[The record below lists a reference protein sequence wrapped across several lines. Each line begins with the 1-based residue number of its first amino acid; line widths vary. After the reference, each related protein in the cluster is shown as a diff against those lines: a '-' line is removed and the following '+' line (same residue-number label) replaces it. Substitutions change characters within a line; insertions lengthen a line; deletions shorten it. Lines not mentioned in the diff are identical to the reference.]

1 MELSEPSSDARI
13 SQQTQGGTVNW
24 DGRRW
29 EVVNCGQT
37 QVILRRTDDDSIAR
51 LPVAAFTSLVKD
63 GQFAGSA
70 QQSLGG
76 NADVAQCLSQASE
89 HDLCEGNRRYEVVR
103 GMLGGEN
110 AMSGISVSPRTSRRW
125 VAMYKKADALYGS
138 GYVGLL
144 PKTGMRGNSTSKLP
158 EASKQLMA
166 TIIREDYET
175 HRQKSIFA
183 SWSALQ
189 IACRDQGLIAP
200 SYETFRHSV
209 HGQAGH
215 SQTLRRMGPRA
226 AYQQE
231 PFYWEL
237 ELKTPRHGDRPFEI
251 AHVDHTELDVELV
264 CSMTGRNLGRPWLSL
279 LTDAFSR
286 RVLAF
291 TLSFD
296 PPSYRACMMI
306 IRECVGRHNRLPQIF
321 VVDNG
326 AEFGSVYFETILAR
340 YECIKK
346 SRSSAKARFG

>member
-1 MELSEPSSDARI
+1 M
-13 SQQTQGGTVNW
+13 
-24 DGRRW
+24 
-29 EVVNCGQT
+29 
-37 QVILRRTDDDSIAR
+37 
-51 LPVAAFTSLVKD
+51 
-63 GQFAGSA
+63 
-70 QQSLGG
+70 
-76 NADVAQCLSQASE
+76 
-89 HDLCEGNRRYEVVR
+89 H
-103 GMLGGEN
+103 
-110 AMSGISVSPRTSRRW
+110 
-125 VAMYKKADALYGS
+125 KKADALYGS

-144 PKTGMRGNSTSKLP
+144 PKTRMRGNSTSKLP

-183 SWSALQ
+183 SWSALD

-264 CSMTGRNLGRPWLSL
+264 CSLTGRNLGRPWLSL

-321 VVDNG
+321 VPSGDWSG
-326 AEFGSVYFETILAR
+326 IRQRLFRDDLGKIRMHQEEPAACKGTLWLSCRAPIRYLQLSVYPQPAR
-340 YECIKK
+340 QHSDHRQVNQAARASTPSANPYGTRRFARSAGMLSLRDFCI
-346 SRSSAKARFG
+346 SLDHPALGQSPADAVQTEMMNTVSGHGAASAMVVNFW